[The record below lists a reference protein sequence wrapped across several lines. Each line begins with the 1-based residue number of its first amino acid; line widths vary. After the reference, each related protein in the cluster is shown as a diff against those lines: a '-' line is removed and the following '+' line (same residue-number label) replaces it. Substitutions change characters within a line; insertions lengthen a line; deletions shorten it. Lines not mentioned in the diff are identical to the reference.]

1 MNVAKITVSPITYNI
16 TDANVN
22 IVKIYFT
29 SDVTLTDVKLSI
41 DNGQNFLNN
50 VSMTQTSADFNIAN
64 LVNKNYTCLLK
75 GFYEETVT
83 PTHSITNNLTHCTTS
98 NTAKT
103 INANSKYSTTI
114 NAEAGFTLNTITVT
128 MGGKDITSSVVNNNV
143 ITISSVT
150 GDVVITA
157 KAIEIVAP
165 TVYSI
170 TNNLTNCNTSNSTT
184 SVTKGGSFSTIIT
197 ARDGYKISAITV
209 TMGGKDVTNTV
220 VNNNTITIA
229 SVTGNIVITA
239 KAIIVTPS
247 TYTITNNL
255 TNCTT
260 SNNAKTVSANGK
272 YSATITVNTGYV
284 LSTFNVSMGGVDIT
298 DSVVNQN
305 TITINSVTGNVIIT
319 VKAIEESTKPDI
331 PDVPV
336 VEDELEIL
344 PSCTYVDIAEGGS
357 KTIYFKL
364 SNKPTSNTTINI
376 SSSSSHLTCS
386 ASQLTFTT
394 ENYYIAQSVN
404 ITSVADNNETDDV
417 YTLTISSNG
426 LTSKTIT
433 VDVIDSAN
441 SNFEVIYDNGTL
453 VEGASLSL
461 NNAVN
466 NGTYISTNQNQDVS
480 VAISNHPL
488 TLNKNDKVHVVLGL
502 GTSDPSSIYSLRSLV
517 LGDGSANNISNS
529 NMINEVQINE
539 ALSNDGKVDT
549 YWTIAGNLSNITL
562 TFTCYFAR
570 VNIYKIYIERSE

>member
-1 MNVAKITVSPITYNI
+1 MAKITVSPITYNI

>member
-1 MNVAKITVSPITYNI
+1 MAKITVSPITYNI

-50 VSMTQTSADFNIAN
+50 VNMTQTSADFNIAN

-83 PTHSITNNLTHCTTS
+83 PSYSITNNLTHCTTS

-114 NAEAGFTLNTITVT
+114 NAEAGFTLNSIIVT

-150 GDVVITA
+150 GDVVVTA

-170 TNNLTNCNTSNSTT
+170 TNNLTNCTT
-184 SVTKGGSFSTIIT
+184 
-197 ARDGYKISAITV
+197 
-209 TMGGKDVTNTV
+209 N
-220 VNNNTITIA
+220 
-229 SVTGNIVITA
+229 
-239 KAIIVTPS
+239 
-247 TYTITNNL
+247 
-255 TNCTT
+255 
-260 SNNAKTVSANGK
+260 NNAKTVSANGK
-272 YSATITVNTGYV
+272 YSATITVNTGYA

-376 SSSSSHLTCS
+376 SSSSSNLTCS
-386 ASQLTFTT
+386 TSQLTFTT